1 MPVGWRVTNRTAAP
15 LGSPAEP
22 AHAQGIDHK
31 GARHLRANRK
41 ANGRATAGH
50 WPAVDHIGSPPKNFD
65 FRRAIGFGG
74 MSKMPL
80 EIGKPLLAP
89 QGTQVRVR
97 MKARTMV
104 ARRLDRSV
112 VAPE

>member
-1 MPVGWRVTNRTAAP
+1 
-15 LGSPAEP
+15 
-22 AHAQGIDHK
+22 
-31 GARHLRANRK
+31 
-41 ANGRATAGH
+41 
-50 WPAVDHIGSPPKNFD
+50 
-65 FRRAIGFGG
+65 
-74 MSKMPL
+74 MPL
-80 EIGKPLLAP
+80 EIGKLLLAP

>member
-1 MPVGWRVTNRTAAP
+1 
-15 LGSPAEP
+15 
-22 AHAQGIDHK
+22 
-31 GARHLRANRK
+31 
-41 ANGRATAGH
+41 
-50 WPAVDHIGSPPKNFD
+50 
-65 FRRAIGFGG
+65 

-80 EIGKPLLAP
+80 EIGNPLLAP